1 MRPKMNEAKCDK
13 ASRKHTIM
21 TVLGI
26 ASMMLL
32 MLVNIAG
39 AAQSSN
45 AWVQEG
51 RMLTNSGKYNEA
63 ITAYDKAIEINPQ
76 NSLAWNGKGI
86 VLDEL
91 GKFDEAIKAYNKAI
105 EIDPQYFEA
114 WTNNGVDL
122 VNLNKFDE
130 AKASY
135 ENEIKINPSWEGK
148 RN

>member
-1 MRPKMNEAKCDK
+1 MNEAKCDK
-13 ASRKHTIM
+13 ASKKQTII

-32 MLVNIAG
+32 ILVNIAG

-51 RMLTNSGKYNEA
+51 RMLTDSGKYNEA
-63 ITAYDKAIEINPQ
+63 IAAYDKAIGINPQ
-76 NSLAWNGKGI
+76 DSLAWNGKGI

-114 WTNNGVDL
+114 WINKGVGL
-122 VNLNKFDE
+122 VNLNNYNE

-135 ENEIKINPSWEGK
+135 EKEIKINPSWEGK

>member
-1 MRPKMNEAKCDK
+1 MNEDKCDK
-13 ASRKHTIM
+13 ASRKHTII

-39 AAQSSN
+39 AVQSSN

-63 ITAYDKAIEINPQ
+63 IMAYNKAIEIDPQ
-76 NSLAWNGKGI
+76 NYLAWNGRGV

-114 WTNNGVDL
+114 WTNKEVDL
-122 VNLNKFDE
+122 VNLNKYDE
-130 AKASY
+130 ATASY
-135 ENEIKINPSWEGK
+135 ENGIKINPFWEGK
-148 RN
+148 GN

>member
-1 MRPKMNEAKCDK
+1 MNEAKCDK
-13 ASRKHTIM
+13 ASKKHTII

-32 MLVNIAG
+32 ILVNIAG

-51 RMLTNSGKYNEA
+51 IMLDDS
-63 ITAYDKAIEINPQ
+63 
-76 NSLAWNGKGI
+76 
-86 VLDEL
+86 

-114 WTNNGVDL
+114 WINKGVGL
-122 VNLNKFDE
+122 VNLNKYDE

-135 ENEIKINPSWEGK
+135 EKEIKINPSWEGK

>member
-1 MRPKMNEAKCDK
+1 MNEAKCDK
-13 ASRKHTIM
+13 ASRKHTII

-39 AAQSSN
+39 AVQSSN

-63 ITAYDKAIEINPQ
+63 IM
-76 NSLAWNGKGI
+76 
-86 VLDEL
+86 
-91 GKFDEAIKAYNKAI
+91 AYNKAI

-114 WTNNGVDL
+114 WTNKEVDL
-122 VNLNKFDE
+122 VNLNKYDE
-130 AKASY
+130 ATASY
-135 ENEIKINPSWEGK
+135 ENGIKINPFWEGK
-148 RN
+148 GN

>member
-1 MRPKMNEAKCDK
+1 MNEAKCDK
-13 ASRKHTIM
+13 ASRKHTTM

-26 ASMMLL
+26 SSIMLL
-32 MLVNIAG
+32 MLVNIAV
-39 AAQSSN
+39 AAQSSDS
-45 AWVQEG
+45 WVQEG

-63 ITAYDKAIEINPQ
+63 ITAYDKAIEINPH

-91 GKFDEAIKAYNKAI
+91 GKFDEAIKTYTKAI

-114 WTNNGVDL
+114 WINKGVDL
-122 VNLNKFDE
+122 VNLNKYDE

>member
-1 MRPKMNEAKCDK
+1 MNEAKCDK
-13 ASRKHTIM
+13 ASRKHTII

-32 MLVNIAG
+32 MLVNIAV
-39 AAQSSN
+39 AAQSSDS
-45 AWVQEG
+45 WVQEG

-63 ITAYDKAIEINPQ
+63 ITAYDKAIEI
-76 NSLAWNGKGI
+76 
-86 VLDEL
+86 
-91 GKFDEAIKAYNKAI
+91 
-105 EIDPQYFEA
+105 DPQYFEA
-114 WTNNGVDL
+114 WTNKGVDL
-122 VNLNKFDE
+122 VNLNKYDE